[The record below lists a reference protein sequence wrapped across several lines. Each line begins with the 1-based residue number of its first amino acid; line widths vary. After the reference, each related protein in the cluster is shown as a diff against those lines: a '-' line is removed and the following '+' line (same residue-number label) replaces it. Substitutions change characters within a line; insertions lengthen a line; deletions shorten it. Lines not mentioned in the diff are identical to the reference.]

1 LRAAGTPITSR
12 LHLPGAPC
20 LRRVHH
26 ALPLPAR
33 PLPSPSPGTAIF
45 RAESSAALLRLFA
58 RARGAH
64 ATPRHGRGRKRVRG
78 VVRRVQRFKSPR
90 DTRGEYEP
98 TPPFRVI
105 PRAPLIG
112 ARFGATEHAPM
123 LLIFHLSLS
132 LPRARARLGFIYLR
146 LYIRVIGPT
155 VDRCPSSMGPI
166 RK

>member
-1 LRAAGTPITSR
+1 MPPQRFTTRSP
-12 LHLPGAPC
+12 PAPC
-20 LRRVHH
+20 PSLVRS
-26 ALPLPAR
+26 
-33 PLPSPSPGTAIF
+33 LPSPSPSTIF

-64 ATPRHGRGRKRVRG
+64 ATTPRHDRGRKRVRG
-78 VVRRVQRFKSPR
+78 VVRRARRFKSPR

-112 ARFGATEHAPM
+112 ARFSATEHAPM
-123 LLIFHLSLS
+123 LLIFHPRSLSLS
-132 LPRARARLGFIYLR
+132 LSLSLLRARPASRFIYPR

-155 VDRCPSSMGPI
+155 FDRYPSSMGPI